1 MKDSNSEEMSRH
13 HDTGMDISS
22 LRHAVTGLTL
32 EHEDLDPDPMKQFE
46 AWFRQACDADT
57 LEPNA
62 MSLTTV
68 DEQHRPFCRTV
79 LLKYFDERG
88 FVFFT
93 NQSSNKAKHI
103 AGNSNVALLFFWP
116 VLGRQ
121 IIIRGSA
128 EKISTK
134 ETMRYFVTRPRG
146 SQIGAWVSVQSHVI
160 TSRALLEAKFDEMKR
175 KFADKKVPLPS
186 FWGGYRVL
194 PKEFEFWQGR
204 PDRLHDRFMYSDGS
218 DGSWNIERLS
228 P

>member
-1 MKDSNSEEMSRH
+1 MKNKKIEEPNSS
-13 HDTGMDISS
+13 HDAGMDVSS
-22 LRHAVTGLTL
+22 LRLSATGMTL
-32 EHEDLDPDPMKQFE
+32 ESDELDADPVKQF
-46 AWFRQACDADT
+46 ADWFRQVCDTET

-68 DEQHRPFCRTV
+68 DERHRPACRTV
-79 LLKYFDERG
+79 LLKYFDARG

-93 NQSSNKAKHI
+93 NQSSNKAAHI
-103 AGNSNVALLFFWP
+103 AANANVALLFFWP

-121 IIIRGSA
+121 VAIRGLA
-128 EKISTK
+128 EKISTQ

-146 SQIGAWVSVQSHVI
+146 SQIGAWVSVQSSVI

-186 FWGGYRVL
+186 FWGGYRVV
-194 PKEFEFWQGR
+194 PQSFEFWQGR
-204 PDRLHDRFMYSDGS
+204 SDRLHDRFLYSRADE
-218 DGSWNIERLS
+218 DSWKIERLS

>member
-1 MKDSNSEEMSRH
+1 MKDSNSEETSRH
-13 HDTGMDISS
+13 HDAGMDISS
-22 LRHAVTGLTL
+22 LRLAATGLTL
-32 EHEDLDPDPMKQFE
+32 EQEDLDPDPMNQFE
-46 AWFRQACDADT
+46 DWFREACDASA

-68 DEQHRPFCRTV
+68 NEQHQPFCRTV

-121 IIIRGSA
+121 IIIRGRA

-146 SQIGAWVSVQSHVI
+146 SQIGAWVSVQSQVI
-160 TSRALLEAKFDEMKR
+160 TSRALLEEKFAEMKS

-194 PKEFEFWQGR
+194 PIELEFWQGR
-204 PDRLHDRFMYSDGS
+204 ADRLHDRFQYSDGS